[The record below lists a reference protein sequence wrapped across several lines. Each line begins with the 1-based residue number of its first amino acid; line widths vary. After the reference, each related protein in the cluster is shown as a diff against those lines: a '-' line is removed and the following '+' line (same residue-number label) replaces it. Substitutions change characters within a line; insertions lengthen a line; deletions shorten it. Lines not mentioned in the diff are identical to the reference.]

1 MLNPTSPPKK
11 ANTYRERTDWWW
23 PEARSK
29 GWVKWVKEVK
39 RYKVPVKKF
48 EYVMYS
54 MVTINSKISLKRGR
68 DSNQNLKTHILQ
80 TMRTQIHLNFQK
92 TI

>member
-23 PEARSK
+23 LEARSK

-54 MVTINSKISLKRGR
+54 MVTIVNNTVLYIGQLLR
-68 DSNQNLKTHILQ
+68 Q
-80 TMRTQIHLNFQK
+80 
-92 TI
+92 